1 MSDRR
6 PPVDDRRLLG
16 DLLVEAGIATR
27 LAVAS
32 GLEEQRLR
40 GGRLGYN
47 LLKMGLATPASLHLF
62 LEENFEALQPG
73 LAGDLLA
80 RPAVDWIPGRLAHY
94 YGMVPVGVED
104 GVLALGL
111 SSADVPALIPA
122 VEELT
127 GLRVDPL
134 ICPPS
139 LIGDVLRRFYPAE
152 VETGVF
158 YLPGADHQLVL
169 SDRLRGILPIL
180 PEVLR
185 ADAPASER
193 LRSIAAEAVRRG
205 ARCIRIEPQ
214 PRAVR
219 VIFSGRRVD
228 DEELLQA
235 RGIYPGLARLIEGL
249 SGIAARGRVV
259 PKEGRFTLL
268 IDGRRIAASV
278 SALPGLEGD
287 TYTIDMR
294 EERILA
300 PSPREIEADLPDLAR
315 LVDRLAEDGRGLLV
329 VAASDPFDA
338 AAGISGILQLLGERC
353 PRRAGIGGAGAIAGL
368 EAFPLAQDGEEIAF
382 AAVLERAL
390 AGAPDLVVLPG
401 LLRPGCAAAAVE
413 QAGQRITL
421 ATFTPAIDA
430 GAAAECI
437 ARAGLGR
444 LLRPVLSG
452 ILGARL
458 MEELCSACRRPVDLL
473 EMMASAPLHRRPL
486 PGSYGAAQG
495 CASCRGSGVLR
506 LQPVFEFL
514 LASAQDGLFMPHIS
528 AATLRQDRARKG
540 ERTLFLA
547 GLGKAAAGLVDVRE
561 PLRLLLHER

>member
-16 DLLVEAGIATR
+16 DLLVEAGVATR
-27 LAVAS
+27 HAVGS

-47 LLKMGLATPASLHLF
+47 LLKMGLAAPASLHLF

-73 LAGDLLA
+73 LASDLLT

-139 LIGDVLRRFYPAE
+139 LIGEVLRRFYPSE

-158 YLPGADHQLVL
+158 YLPGAGHRFVL
-169 SDRLRGILPIL
+169 SDRARGILPVL
-180 PEVLR
+180 PETLN
-185 ADAPASER
+185 AGAPSSER

-205 ARCIRIEPQ
+205 ARSIRIEPQ
-214 PRAVR
+214 PRALR
-219 VIFSGRRVD
+219 VVLSGRRVD
-228 DEELLQA
+228 DEELPQA
-235 RGIYPGLARLIEGL
+235 RGVYPGLARLIEGL
-249 SGIAARGRVV
+249 SGIALRGRVV

-268 IDGRRIAASV
+268 IEGRRIAASV

-287 TYTIDMR
+287 TYTIDLR
-294 EERILA
+294 DERIA
-300 PSPREIEADLPDLAR
+300 TPSSQEIEADLPELAR
-315 LVDRLAEDGRGLLV
+315 LVDRLAGDGRGLLV

-338 AAGISGILQLLGERC
+338 AAGIRGILHLLGERC
-353 PRRAGIGGAGAIAGL
+353 PRRAGLGETAAIAGV
-368 EAFPLAQDGEEIAF
+368 EAIPLARDGEEIAF
-382 AAVLERAL
+382 AMVLERAL
-390 AGAPDLVVLPG
+390 AGSPDLVVLPG
-401 LLRPGCAAAAVE
+401 LIRPGCAAAAVE

-421 ATFTPAIDA
+421 ATMVPAIDA
-430 GAAAECI
+430 GAAAGSI
-437 ARAGLGR
+437 ARAGLNR

-452 ILGARL
+452 IVAARL
-458 MEELCSACRRPVDLL
+458 MEELCQACRRPVDLL
-473 EMMASAPLHRRPL
+473 DWMAPAPPYRRPP
-486 PGSYGAAQG
+486 PGSYGAARG
-495 CASCRGSGVLR
+495 CASCRGSGTLR

-514 LASAQDGLFMPHIS
+514 PASSEDGPAMPHES
-528 AATLRQDRARKG
+528 PAALRRDWVRKG
-540 ERTLFLA
+540 EQTLFLA
-547 GLGKAAAGLVDVRE
+547 GLRKAAAGLVDVRE